1 MHVDGLFFSLF
12 FSFLLSVFHFPS
24 FVRAH
29 AASVSPVRVYVEC
42 ATPMRSPPCGGEPL
56 FWPLQK
62 SHSLP
67 NSTFLPTPMSN
78 PTAAVAA
85 IPMLSNSLDTYV
97 EILEF
102 TNSRNSSPTNS
113 QISSLIVAPPSTDA
127 FFRAHRHS
135 IPGHRL
141 TNYLKFLH
149 ELAAQGSTFAH
160 LFSTAVISGSSS
172 APNLQKEMPPRGE
185 NVGKSISS
193 SDKIPNPEST
203 NSEFILTKFAVCLIS
218 SKCNFVW
225 ESEYSFLLSKKTICN
240 YLKIK

>member
-1 MHVDGLFFSLF
+1 MVYFFSF
-12 FSFLLSVFHFPS
+12 FLSFLLSVFHFPS

-85 IPMLSNSLDTYV
+85 APMLSNSLDTYV

-185 NVGKSISS
+185 NVGKFISS
-193 SDKIPNPEST
+193 SDQIPNPEST
-203 NSEFILTKFAVCLIS
+203 NSVVI
-218 SKCNFVW
+218 
-225 ESEYSFLLSKKTICN
+225 SKKLLYVLILFFCCSF
-240 YLKIK
+240 

>member
-1 MHVDGLFFSLF
+1 MLPNHLIFSRFFPYFSPIACMLMVYFFSLF

-203 NSEFILTKFAVCLIS
+203 NSEFIS
-218 SKCNFVW
+218 
-225 ESEYSFLLSKKTICN
+225 
-240 YLKIK
+240 

>member
-1 MHVDGLFFSLF
+1 MFFFSISSFF
-12 FSFLLSVFHFPS
+12 FSFS
-24 FVRAH
+24 FSICAH
-29 AASVSPVRVYVEC
+29 ASVSPIRVYVEC
-42 ATPMRSPPCGGEPL
+42 PTPRSPPCTVAPGEFL
-56 FWPLQK
+56 YNPLQK

-67 NSTFLPTPMSN
+67 INNSFLPTQMRFDN
-78 PTAAVAA
+78 VAPSA
-85 IPMLSNSLDTYV
+85 MLSNSLDTYV

-149 ELAAQGSTFAH
+149 ELAAQGSTIAH

-172 APNLQKEMPPRGE
+172 APNLQKEMPPQGE
-185 NVGKSISS
+185 NVGKL
-193 SDKIPNPEST
+193 N
-203 NSEFILTKFAVCLIS
+203 FILKY
-218 SKCNFVW
+218 
-225 ESEYSFLLSKKTICN
+225 E
-240 YLKIK
+240 